1 MGKKKKTDPRIELI
15 DHYKKYVSS
24 KGKLPKFIMELAEY
38 GQVDFIEFKKQF
50 KSLEELEVALLLW
63 YFKNA
68 NDLLVKDKQADE
80 WDPKDRHIAFLYLL
94 IESMS
99 KDEAFLHEF
108 IDHKKSSST
117 FTTKF
122 MYVLNKQDFEA
133 IRTDGKMTEVF
144 DKISINPKKA
154 ALTNHAL
161 GVIIFYLR
169 DKSEDKQDTDA
180 FIEKTSDL
188 LFRLTDTSTLQSIFD
203 LGKFMA
209 TRKNEVFTWD

>member
-15 DHYKKYVSS
+15 NHYKKYVSS
-24 KGKLPKFIMELAEY
+24 KGKLPQFIMELAEY
-38 GQVDFIEFKKQF
+38 GQVDFIEFKKHF

-117 FTTKF
+117 FTPKF

-161 GVIIFYLR
+161 GAIIFYLK
-169 DKSEDKQDTDA
+169 DKSEDKQDSDA

>member
-1 MGKKKKTDPRIELI
+1 
-15 DHYKKYVSS
+15 
-24 KGKLPKFIMELAEY
+24 
-38 GQVDFIEFKKQF
+38 
-50 KSLEELEVALLLW
+50 
-63 YFKNA
+63 
-68 NDLLVKDKQADE
+68 
-80 WDPKDRHIAFLYLL
+80 
-94 IESMS
+94 MS

-122 MYVLNKQDFEA
+122 MYVFNKQDFEA

-144 DKISINPKKA
+144 DKISTNPKKA